1 MSHAPPAA
9 VPHSPRAVLFSS
21 DGRQWA
27 DSNQPLQ
34 WPTGGAAAAIT
45 KIVIGTLESGK
56 SISLTSPLPRDF
68 ERRFPNLKQLCLW
81 RIDNLTKVPELPRQ
95 LQTLDVRH
103 CPELAALPCGN
114 LPTTLTRLIIADCP
128 ALSNEPRDTA
138 DSSCFDLLRELRLP
152 GPHGLSPLW
161 IKSLVRRAPEL
172 RTLDLTRCTQ
182 LDDLP
187 SLPSRLEDL
196 RLDECT
202 GLQAL
207 PSQWPSNLR
216 RLGLRRATQLQTLP
230 RRWPKS
236 IDYLD
241 LAYAERLRQLPRP
254 TAKWPRTLFLYGSGI
269 VQPPA
274 SQHGSA
280 EDENVAAATDNYFK
294 SIDLVGEGEVRRC
307 KVLVLGNGGAGKTC
321 LSAALDPEGDLQE
334 AMRLGSTHGVHFL
347 RWDLEARVGGRNENV
362 QLHLWDFGGQEIY
375 HNTHRLFASKGTVF
389 IVAWKPEQ
397 DGCQPAANHQ
407 NYQDEWRPLRY
418 WIDYIRD
425 ACPLGPRIA
434 IVCTHHARK
443 TPELEAR
450 LKEAIGAEDFE
461 RLECFYIDSMGGD
474 IRHEDRDLV
483 KLNNWLGRNVGEVVE
498 SQGTQ
503 VPAHWEIAQDLVESW
518 VERMEAEP
526 FSDFTESHKQLAA
539 TDFGAE
545 LADEI
550 GRRLD
555 KDSEGRF
562 GQLAEAWHGGKLSI
576 RELEALTPVL
586 DFLTHSGWIF
596 WDERLFEGRVIV
608 GQQWAIDGLY
618 VPLEREN
625 TAAYEKLTSRDG
637 RFTISDLGELGWNG
651 GEGRTAYSD
660 AEQRLLLSFM
670 ERCGLCF
677 KLHDEKRSF
686 RGQDVYVSFEHL
698 PDDGIRE
705 FTKLFELAARPSTVV
720 TEDREWTERIPRLH
734 KHHWQAFL
742 SAAGAHYGKDAQ
754 YARDAF
760 YLENQEGGRLLV
772 CCQLDKGGLG
782 GELTVR
788 VRAADAEKRLA
799 AAVDY
804 LSRFRPGA
812 APATVKSPRE
822 DLGTRQEK
830 REVFISYAWQ
840 RLPNGTVG
848 YSAGYEEP
856 VDAIERFL
864 LDKGVMC
871 VRDKSATKVGDS
883 IVKFMEYGAE
893 RPKVIVVHSDLY
905 WRSPYCLYELKL
917 VDKKFTDREGDK
929 WENVVIPVGH
939 INSIDE
945 SARNKDEVVRF
956 WQAYEDSLP
965 PGFRGTTRDFGIQAA
980 ALVVEYYER
989 LKDRLAVGLR
999 WPGRGVEAETRR
1011 RQIEGV
1017 LAEIAKRLGIDENRD
1032 AEQP

>member
-1 MSHAPPAA
+1 
-9 VPHSPRAVLFSS
+9 VLFSS

-34 WPTGGAAAAIT
+34 WPAGREAAVIT
-45 KIVIGTLESGK
+45 KIVIGTLESDK
-56 SISLTSPLPRDF
+56 SVSLTTPLPLEF

-81 RIDNLTKVPELPRQ
+81 RIDNLTTVPALPRQ

-103 CPELAALPCGN
+103 CPKLAALPCGN

-128 ALSNEPRDTA
+128 ALSNEPSDTS
-138 DSSCFDLLRELRLP
+138 DSTCFELLRELRLP

-172 RTLDLTRCTQ
+172 RTLDLTRCTR

-187 SLPSRLEDL
+187 SLPSMLEDL

-207 PSQWPSNLR
+207 PSQWPSYLR
-216 RLGLRRATQLQTLP
+216 RLGLRKARELQELP

-321 LSAALDPEGDLQE
+321 LSAALDPNGDPKE
-334 AMRLGSTHGVHFL
+334 ARRLGSTHGVRFL
-347 RWDLEARVGGRNENV
+347 RWDLAARVGGRNDNV

-389 IVAWKPEQ
+389 IVAWNPEQ
-397 DGCQPAANHQ
+397 DGCQPAANQQ

-434 IVCTHHARK
+434 IVCTHSKRK

-461 RLECFYIDSMGGD
+461 RLKCFYIDSMDGD
-474 IRHEDRDLV
+474 IRNADRDLV
-483 KLNNWLGRNVGEVVE
+483 NLNNWLGRNVGEVVE

-518 VERMEAEP
+518 VKKMEDEP
-526 FSDFTESHKQLAA
+526 SSDFTESHKQLPA

-550 GRRLD
+550 GRRLES
-555 KDSEGRF
+555 DSEGRF
-562 GQLAEAWHGGKLSI
+562 DQLAAAWHGGKLSI
-576 RELEALTPVL
+576 RELVALTPVL

-618 VPLEREN
+618 VLLEREN

-651 GEGRTAYSD
+651 GEGRTSYGD

-677 KLHDEKRSF
+677 KLHDEKRSSS
-686 RGQDVYVSFEHL
+686 GQDVYVSFEHL
-698 PDDGIRE
+698 PDDSMRE
-705 FTKLFELAARPSTVV
+705 FEKQFERTAGPSTVV

-742 SAAGAHYGKDAQ
+742 SAAGGHYGKDAQ

-804 LSRFRPGA
+804 LARFRPNA
-812 APATVKSPRE
+812 APAMVKSPRW

-830 REVFISYAWQ
+830 REVFISYAWEY
-840 RLPNGTVG
+840 PSSGTA
-848 YSAGYEEP
+848 SRPASYEEP
-856 VDAIERFL
+856 VDAIENFL
-864 LDKGVMC
+864 LEKGFKP
-871 VRDKSATKVGDS
+871 VRDKRMAQIGDS
-883 IVKFMEYGAE
+883 IVAFMEYGAE
-893 RPKVIVVHSDLY
+893 RPHVIVVHSDLY
-905 WRSPYCLYELKL
+905 WRSPHCLYELKL
-917 VDKKFTDREGDK
+917 VEDSIARHKEKSWDS
-929 WENVVIPVGH
+929 VVIPVRH

-945 SARNKDEVVRF
+945 NAGNKDAVIDF
-956 WQAYEDSLP
+956 WLAYKESLP
-965 PGFRGTTRDFGIQAA
+965 PGFRGDARDFKIE
-980 ALVVEYYER
+980 ALALATKYYTR
-989 LKDRLAVGLR
+989 LVDLVGVGLR
-999 WPGRGVEAETRR
+999 WPGREVEAETRR
-1011 RQIEGV
+1011 RQIEEV
-1017 LAEIAKRLGIDENRD
+1017 LAEIAKRL
-1032 AEQP
+1032 